1 MGMRDA
7 VVLEGQTI
15 SIEGVNYII
24 KNFYFMPGT
33 NCLYVGLST
42 PQNTTINYAFE
53 KLLPYLSQQIKL

>member
-24 KNFYFMPGT
+24 KNFYFVPGT
-33 NCLYVGLST
+33 NCIYVGLLTS
-42 PQNTTINYAFE
+42 QNTTINYAFE